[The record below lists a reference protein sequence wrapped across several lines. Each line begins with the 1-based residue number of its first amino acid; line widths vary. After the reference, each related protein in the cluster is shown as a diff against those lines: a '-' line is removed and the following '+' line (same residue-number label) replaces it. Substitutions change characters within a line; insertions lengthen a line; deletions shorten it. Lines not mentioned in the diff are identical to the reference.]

1 MDLFEAEGINLA
13 SESNLN
19 SPMSQAIP
27 EFGNQR
33 DFYLWL

>member
-1 MDLFEAEGINLA
+1 LQELKEKTDLFEAEGINLA

-27 EFGNQR
+27 EFGN
-33 DFYLWL
+33 